1 MFASF
6 IPAIADILGQRQRY
20 GGFYES
26 TVGIRSENY
35 HFASYIIRST
45 YHTVLTIAKFLIA
58 VRIDAAYCYRCLT
71 WRGLSAASWAHR

>member
-45 YHTVLTIAKFLIA
+45 YHTILTIAKF
-58 VRIDAAYCYRCLT
+58 
-71 WRGLSAASWAHR
+71 